1 MPFPTELSD
10 TWQFLHNEV
19 VWLHGRWTM
28 YRQLYGTSPERI
40 ELLNRVAPT
49 FFGTIQAVQ
58 LDEIQLA
65 LSRLGDPAETGKRRN
80 LTLGALLQEIETLR
94 IEGLAAE
101 LKPLLLRFRDACEG
115 IVERRNKQI
124 AHNDFQT
131 RSPSGANGIAG
142 ASREEIERALEALR
156 VFMRAVYVFF
166 EQSHMAYEHFSM
178 NEDANA
184 VLWAAKEAL
193 RYRELSEAGAID
205 PADIAQSKYWNA

>member
-1 MPFPTELSD
+1 MPFPTELSE

-19 VWLHGRWTM
+19 AWLHGRWTM

-58 LDEIQLA
+58 LDEIQLT
-65 LSRLGDPAETGKRRN
+65 LSRLADPVGTGQRRN
-80 LTLGALLQEIETLR
+80 LTLETLLKEIETLR
-94 IEGLAAE
+94 IEGLATE
-101 LKPLLLRFRDACEG
+101 LKPLFDRFREACDG
-115 IVERRNKQI
+115 IMQRRNKVI

-131 RSPSGANGIAG
+131 RRPAGANAVAG
-142 ASREEIERALEALR
+142 ASREEIEGALDALR
-156 VFMRAVYVFF
+156 AFMRAVYAFF
-166 EQSHMAYEHFSM
+166 ERSHMAYEYFVM
-178 NEDANA
+178 NDDSNA

-193 RYRELSEAGAID
+193 RYRELTDAGTID